1 MTVRVRLALALVALL
16 ALTACGAGAAT
27 TTSSTLPPAR
37 SQGGGTGSAATSEAK
52 VLTLRSTTLDGAT
65 FDFASISGRPT
76 VLWFWAPWCTICRA
90 EAPEIAKVAAQVSDD
105 VTFIGIPGRGE
116 QGEMKQFVADTGV
129 GGFEHVVDADGR
141 IWNEFGVVSQ
151 PSFAFID
158 AAGEVEMVNGS
169 LTADELE
176 TAARALVG

>member
-1 MTVRVRLALALVALL
+1 MAVRVRLALASSAMVV
-16 ALTACGAGAAT
+16 LTACSAGAST
-27 TTSSTLPPAR
+27 DSSAPPVK
-37 SQGGGTGSAATSEAK
+37 SQGGTGSAATSEAT
-52 VLTLRSTTLDGAT
+52 VSTLRATTLDGAA

-76 VLWFWAPWCTICRA
+76 VLWFWAPWCTICRV
-90 EAPEIAKVAAQVSDD
+90 EGPEIAEVAAEVGGS
-105 VTFIGIPGRGE
+105 VTFIGVPGLGE
-116 QGEMKQFVADTGV
+116 RPAMKQFVADTGV

-158 AAGEVEMVNGS
+158 AAGAVEMVNGS

-176 TAARALVG
+176 TAARALVD